1 MPVNYIDERTN
12 ERMDQLSRALEA
24 LERKRVRVLRVKLT
38 KRDVLAIFGRLPS
51 SCEACYYRGIPVR
64 IVEA

>member
-1 MPVNYIDERTN
+1 
-12 ERMDQLSRALEA
+12 MDQLSRAIEA